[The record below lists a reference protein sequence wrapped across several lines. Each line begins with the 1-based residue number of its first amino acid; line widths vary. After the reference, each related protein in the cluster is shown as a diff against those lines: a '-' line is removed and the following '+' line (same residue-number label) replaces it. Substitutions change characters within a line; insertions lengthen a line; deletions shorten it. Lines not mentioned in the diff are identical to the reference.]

1 MTRKDATFL
10 YCNRCRMTTSH
21 GVAGSAHTCKRCGTI
36 KIADGIKHR
45 VKPVEHVPTSSEQT
59 GLWN

>member
-1 MTRKDATFL
+1 MTRKDLTIL
-10 YCNRCRMTTSH
+10 YCNRCRMTTPH

-45 VKPVEHVPTSSEQT
+45 GPNSDRAAAGTEQN